1 MLRSMRSDQ
10 LVNAQGLRAEIGNH
24 LTDWKLARFRK
35 NKLIPY
41 IPLGHRTYLYDVKKV
56 RAALDRLEVKEVA

>member
-10 LVNAQGLRAEIGNH
+10 LVNAQGLREEIGNH